1 MTTRNL
7 TDEKQE
13 DIIERVRRFI
23 DEGRE
28 DDAVELIQS
37 VDDIEQMRIVSVI
50 DDHYQYELIYD
61 LARAYN
67 KSLLLHTTIIYIRA
81 RVRAYTRDLA
91 YALAFARD
99 LDIAY
104 AHAIARA
111 VARDLDIAYAHAI
124 ARAVARD
131 LDIARALALA
141 FARDLDIARALA
153 RDLARDLDRSLT
165 SDLAGDFSLN
175 LARASGILEIVTSY
189 LIVQITDFIRELS
202 EQDEPTVLSRVIQ
215 RVLEAQ
221 YAKLAL
227 PVRFEGV
234 ESITADVLERE
245 FMPMFR
251 ALRDMQELWCEWHE
265 IEFIE
270 PTIEKM
276 EPGSIV
282 TRLKNMFEAS
292 RYLVNAELKR
302 EVEELRLENSRLKHA
317 LEVKDKEYER
327 KLAEQALAYRESR
340 VQEIEVLETERSRLE
355 SQLQSVLN
363 NMKKEYLEMAREF
376 IDVDAPHLSPEDKL
390 EHTLRLATVLRQWF
404 ETNLDMKLAIKILKP
419 KPKNLPY
426 TPKDKQD
433 D

>member
-91 YALAFARD
+91 YALAF
-99 LDIAY
+99 
-104 AHAIARA
+104 
-111 VARDLDIAYAHAI
+111 ARDLDIAYAHAI